1 MRCMNPEPHGP
12 HQYLADADAVT
23 MSPCAG
29 ALSPGRPSVGLWAL
43 GVASAVSARGECTRR
58 RVGAV
63 ILDVRGRIC
72 GAGYNGAA
80 PGARSCLQGGCPRGE
95 HYLPY
100 DSPGFCFCGKEWT
113 YPAGCPD
120 SVPPGSSYDT
130 GPGAC
135 IAVHAELNALLDVSD
150 RSRLDG
156 ATLYVT
162 AEPCDGCLK
171 ILGNTEIDAVVYL
184 DEEGNDHVRLL
195 PAGT

>member
-29 ALSPGRPSVGLWAL
+29 ALSPGRPSIGLWAL
-43 GVASAVSARGECTRR
+43 GVASAVSSRGECTRR

-80 PGARSCLQGGCPRGE
+80 PGAPSCLDGACPRALSGV
-95 HYLPY
+95 
-100 DSPGFCFCGKEWT
+100 
-113 YPAGCPD
+113 PA
-120 SVPPGSSYDT
+120 GSSYDT